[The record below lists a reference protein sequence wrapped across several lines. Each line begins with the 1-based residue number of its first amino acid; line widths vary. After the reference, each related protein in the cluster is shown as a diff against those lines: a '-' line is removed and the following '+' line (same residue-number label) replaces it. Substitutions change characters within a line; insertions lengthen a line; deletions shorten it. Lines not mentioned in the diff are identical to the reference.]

1 MNAPLLF
8 VGGLAITL
16 VTSVSVVI
24 YLKSSLQ
31 KILVE
36 LCGSP
41 ERAAFWTSFSNVA
54 LAVVPV
60 IFAMQY
66 HPETRGTT
74 SVVFELADQLKWG
87 LIGVVL
93 SITLLAWVLSR
104 FIPRVPVPDASNQT
118 GRIAHSGP
126 REEI

>member
-1 MNAPLLF
+1 MNAPILF

-31 KILVE
+31 KILAE

-54 LAVVPV
+54 LTVVPV

-66 HPETRGTT
+66 HPETRGTS

-104 FIPRVPVPDASNQT
+104 FIPRVPVPSTNNQT
-118 GRIAHSGP
+118 GRLAA
-126 REEI
+126 

>member
-1 MNAPLLF
+1 MNASILF

-24 YLKSSLQ
+24 YLKSPLR
-31 KILVE
+31 KILAE

-41 ERAAFWTSFSNVA
+41 ERAAFWTAFSNVA
-54 LAVVPV
+54 LTVVPV

-66 HPETRGTT
+66 HPETGG
-74 SVVFELADQLKWG
+74 SAPVAFELADQLKWG

-104 FIPRVPVPDASNQT
+104 FIPRVPVPSTRDQT
-118 GRIAHSGP
+118 GRIAA
-126 REEI
+126 

>member
-1 MNAPLLF
+1 MNASILF

-16 VTSVSVVI
+16 MTSTSVVI
-24 YLKSSLQ
+24 YLKSPLQ
-31 KILVE
+31 KILAE

-41 ERAAFWTSFSNVA
+41 ERAEFWTSFSNVA
-54 LAVVPV
+54 LTVVPV

-66 HPETRGTT
+66 HPETGG
-74 SVVFELADQLKWG
+74 SAPVAFELADQLKWG

-104 FIPRVPVPDASNQT
+104 FIPRVPVPSSSERAGKTATQN
-118 GRIAHSGP
+118 A
-126 REEI
+126 

>member
-1 MNAPLLF
+1 MNAPILF
-8 VGGLAITL
+8 VGGLAMTL

-31 KILVE
+31 KILAE

-54 LAVVPV
+54 LTVVPV

-104 FIPRVPVPDASNQT
+104 FIPRVPVPSTNNQT
-118 GRIAHSGP
+118 GRLAA
-126 REEI
+126 

>member
-1 MNAPLLF
+1 MNASILF
-8 VGGLAITL
+8 VCGLAITL

-24 YLKSSLQ
+24 YLKSPLR
-31 KILVE
+31 KILAE

-41 ERAAFWTSFSNVA
+41 ERAAFWTAFSNVA
-54 LAVVPV
+54 LTVVPV

-66 HPETRGTT
+66 HPETGG
-74 SVVFELADQLKWG
+74 SAPVAFELADQLKWG

-104 FIPRVPVPDASNQT
+104 FIPRGRALSTSEQT
-118 GRIAHSGP
+118 GRIAA
-126 REEI
+126 